1 MKSGTTMYGLSIEE
15 AILFAKVLAYAM
27 GDRSISL
34 SQLDKGA
41 AFDLLKKMADCKWNW
56 TEAQKEQYKCLVE
69 ICKQSL

>member
-1 MKSGTTMYGLSIEE
+1 MARMYGLDVDD

-34 SQLDKGA
+34 SQLDREA
-41 AFDLLKKMADCKWNW
+41 AFDLLKKMAECKWNW
-56 TEAQKEQYKCLVE
+56 TEAQKEQYKCFVE